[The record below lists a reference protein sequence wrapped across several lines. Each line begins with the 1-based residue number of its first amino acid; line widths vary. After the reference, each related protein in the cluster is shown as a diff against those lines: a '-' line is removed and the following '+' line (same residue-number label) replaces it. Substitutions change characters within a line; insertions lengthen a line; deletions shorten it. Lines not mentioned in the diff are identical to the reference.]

1 MISRLKDSGLFTL
14 VLVVLLAFAIRIPAL
29 WYLPSVGT
37 ISTPGI
43 LAPMVLGLNAWPVVS
58 VLVSLLM
65 VIAQAF
71 LINEIAR
78 SHGLLKPV
86 GYLPAYFFI
95 LLQSIYPENLLI
107 TEYHFGNFCVF
118 IGLLCLLKLRL

>member
-37 ISTPGI
+37 ISKPGI

-71 LINEIAR
+71 LINEIATVSWIVEACGVFAR
-78 SHGLLKPV
+78 V
-86 GYLPAYFFI
+86 FFYFIAEYL
-95 LLQSIYPENLLI
+95 S
-107 TEYHFGNFCVF
+107 
-118 IGLLCLLKLRL
+118 